1 MRKIEAPFLILH
13 ALKIKVYAYFNN
25 HVLSFPYPFL

>member
-13 ALKIKVYAYFNN
+13 ALKIIVYAYFNYP
-25 HVLSFPYPFL
+25 VLPLPYPFL